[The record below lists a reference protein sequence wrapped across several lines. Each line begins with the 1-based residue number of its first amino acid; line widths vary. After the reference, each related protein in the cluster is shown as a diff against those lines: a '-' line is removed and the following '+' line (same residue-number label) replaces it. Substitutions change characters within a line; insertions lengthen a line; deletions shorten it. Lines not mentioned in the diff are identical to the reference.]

1 MAEKTWEMRR
11 KDRAIDEE
19 EALVIVEKGEYGVLA
34 TVGGEAEP
42 YAVPLSYI
50 LMDGA
55 LYFHCAKKGRK
66 IENINREPRGCF
78 VVVGKTKPVYLKN
91 FTTLFESAVVEG
103 KISKVTEE
111 EEKKK
116 ALFGLCEKYLPE
128 HRDKAP
134 ADIEASF
141 GRTEVLRMEMER
153 LSGKA
158 KRG

>member
-1 MAEKTWEMRR
+1 MERNAWEMRR
-11 KDRAIDEE
+11 KDRAIGEE

-34 TVGGEAEP
+34 TVGDEAEP

-50 LMDGA
+50 VMDGV

-66 IENINREPRGCF
+66 IENIKREPRACF
-78 VVVGKTKPVYLKN
+78 VVVGKTKPVYQKN

-103 KISKVTEE
+103 KIAKVEDE
-111 EEKKK
+111 AEKRR

-141 GRTEVLRMEMER
+141 GRTEVLRMAMER
-153 LSGKA
+153 VSGKA
-158 KRG
+158 KR